1 MVSKTIDGSSNL
13 SASAFYMAHSSIGQ
27 DTRFSFLEEQF
38 DSAMR
43 YYQFIKRD
51 MVFNGS
57 ILGLGPSGVVSSTA
71 IPTKK

>member
-1 MVSKTIDGSSNL
+1 
-13 SASAFYMAHSSIGQ
+13 MAHSSIGQ

-43 YYQFIKRD
+43 YLSDYQIVIKFYLMKALTRD

-71 IPTKK
+71 IPTKKKNNLL